1 MGESSRERLGM
12 MCGVAV
18 KRILAR
24 ISIHLLNCI
33 RLTA

>member
-1 MGESSRERLGM
+1 VGESSRERLGM

-33 RLTA
+33 RPTA